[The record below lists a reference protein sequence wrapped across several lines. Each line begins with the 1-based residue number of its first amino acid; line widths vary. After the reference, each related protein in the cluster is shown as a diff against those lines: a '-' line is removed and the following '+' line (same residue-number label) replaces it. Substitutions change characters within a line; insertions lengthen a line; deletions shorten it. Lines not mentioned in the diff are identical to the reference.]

1 MKNADTASSLI
12 TRTTLRF
19 RARMLYRW
27 VDGAITTTHR
37 RLGDALNREDSP
49 GLLLAEEFFVEG
61 SEHATG
67 EGFGA
72 LNTNAILY
80 MVPIESGGP
89 PTGRDPF
96 AWVKKRPE
104 RVKIGTGP
112 FEIEGDLY
120 MTEGARLKDMLG
132 VTKPVFVVLKDATIR
147 RADDPGFLENHP
159 AAFVNRRAMDFI
171 VPVSQVR

>member
-1 MKNADTASSLI
+1 MRNADTPSSLI

-27 VDGAITTTHR
+27 VDGAVTSTHR
-37 RLGDALNREDSP
+37 RLGDVLNREDST
-49 GLLLAEEFFVEG
+49 GLLVAEDFFVEKG
-61 SEHATG
+61 DRSTG
-67 EGFGA
+67 EVFGT
-72 LNTNAILY
+72 LNTNVVLY
-80 MVPIESGGP
+80 IVPIESGRP
-89 PTGRDPF
+89 PVGRDPF

-120 MTEGARLKDMLG
+120 VAEGARLKETIG

-147 RADDPGFLENHP
+147 RTDDPSFVENHP